1 MCEALPYGATSAP
14 PGARLRLTVNAP
26 GGACVHLE
34 WRPPGDVPEPSV
46 PEEVP
51 PLEPETPPVPP
62 AEEPPGPGE
71 VPGPTP
77 ESAAAPFTVACAGER
92 AG

>member
-1 MCEALPYGATSAP
+1 MYEASPYGATSTP
-14 PGARLRLTVNAP
+14 PGARPRLTGKLSV
-26 GGACVHLE
+26 GACIYLE
-34 WRPPGDVPEPSV
+34 WRPPGDVPEPGV

-77 ESAAAPFTVACAGER
+77 ESTAGPPTVACAGGR